1 MKGKFNLVVKN
12 NKISYDLS
20 IERSITVIQGNSG
33 SGKTYLINLLRD
45 WKANGKD
52 SGVIIKSDCNI
63 EVFDGLTRWE
73 SFISELENTIIFVDE
88 GVRYLY
94 SQEFAEHFLLSDCYL
109 VFISRRV
116 FPQIN
121 NLPFAV
127 NALLKFETN
136 HSSTPAITTANVIY
150 QDEWENII
158 PDILVTEDLNSG
170 FEFIIEAYKDAEV
183 QVVSANGNSNVPRK
197 ALSYV
202 KENKK
207 VCAIVDG
214 AAFGNYIG
222 QMVKLRKLNVHVFAP
237 ESFEWL
243 LLSTKMFSKNP
254 AIVEQLKETYNYCD
268 SKKYI
273 TWERFYEH
281 ILKIASDEMYGVAYN
296 KKSLDK
302 IFLSEKMLIEVKGM
316 IKGLQVK
323 GEE

>member
-1 MKGKFNLVVKN
+1 MKGKYNLVVKN
-12 NKISYDLS
+12 NKISYELS
-20 IERSITVIQGNSG
+20 LERSITVIQGNSG
-33 SGKTYLINLLRD
+33 SGKTYLISLLRD
-45 WKANGKD
+45 WKANGRD
-52 SGVIIKSDCNI
+52 SGVTVKCDCDI

-73 SFISELENTIIFVDE
+73 SFILELENTIIFVDE

-94 SQEFAEHFLLSDCYL
+94 TREFAERFLLSDCYL

-150 QDEWENII
+150 QDKWENVT
-158 PDILVTEDLNSG
+158 PEILITEDSNSG
-170 FEFIIEAYKDAEV
+170 FEFMSEAYKDAEV
-183 QVVSANGNSNVPRK
+183 QVVSASGNSNVPK
-197 ALSYV
+197 KVLSYV

-222 QMVKLRKLNVHVFAP
+222 QMMDLRKFDVHVFAP

-243 LLSTKMFSKNP
+243 LLNTKMFSKNP

-268 SKKYI
+268 SKEFI

-281 ILKIASDEMYGVAYN
+281 ILKIASDEMYNVAYS

-302 IFLSEKMLIEVKGM
+302 IFLSEKMLIEVKEM
-316 IKGLQVK
+316 IKNLQVK